1 MTGKLYKKKTSVVRN
16 SERSG
21 VIDRQKLNKL
31 YIVSLAHRWFKALS
45 PNSFIVILNVYIA
58 HVMLK

>member
-21 VIDRQKLNKL
+21 LIDRQKLKNL
-31 YIVSLAHRWFKALS
+31 CIIALAHRWFKALR
-45 PNSFIVILNVYIA
+45 PNSFIVILNVSQVSII
-58 HVMLK
+58 